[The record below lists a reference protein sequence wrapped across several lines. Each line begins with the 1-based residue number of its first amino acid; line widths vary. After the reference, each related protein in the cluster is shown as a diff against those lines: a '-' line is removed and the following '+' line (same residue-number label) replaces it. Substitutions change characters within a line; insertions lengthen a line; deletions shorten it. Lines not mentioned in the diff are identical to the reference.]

1 MKVLI
6 LAGGQGTRLTPYT
19 TTIPKPLVPVGN
31 LPILEIVIRQLKHF
45 GFETIILAVGHL
57 ASQLEAYFGHG
68 EKWGV
73 KISYSYEA
81 TPLGTAGPIAL
92 VDDLSDPFLV
102 MNGDILTSLDYRPMV
117 EFHRRAGGVATIA
130 CCQKE
135 VRINLG
141 VLETNKEDRL
151 LGYLE
156 KPVLTYSVSMGAY
169 VFSRRVLSYLQ
180 EGERVD
186 LPDLMKRLIRNEQAV
201 SLYRF
206 DGYWRDIGTVE
217 DYEQANREFALV
229 RDSLHL
235 GT

>member
-6 LAGGQGTRLTPYT
+6 LAGGQGTRLTPHT
-19 TTIPKPLVPVGN
+19 TTMPKPLVPVGD
-31 LPILEIVIRQLKHF
+31 LPILEIIIRQLKYF
-45 GFETIILAVGHL
+45 RFESVTLAVGHL
-57 ASQLEAYFGHG
+57 ASQLKAYFGDG
-68 EKWGV
+68 EKCGV
-73 KISYSYEA
+73 KIAYSYESV
-81 TPLGTAGPIAL
+81 PLGTAGPIAL
-92 VDDLSDPFLV
+92 VNDLSDPFLV
-102 MNGDILTSLDYRPMV
+102 MNGDILTSLDYTHIV

-141 VLETNKEDRL
+141 VLETNEEDRL
-151 LGYLE
+151 VDYLE
-156 KPVLTYSVSMGAY
+156 KPVLTYSVSMGVY

-180 EGERVD
+180 EGEHVD
-186 LPDLMKRLIRNEQAV
+186 LPDLMKRLIRNERAV